1 MIKSMTG
8 YGRSE
13 SLFQNR
19 IFSVEIK
26 SLNHRFL
33 EVFVR
38 LPSTLSSLEPDI
50 KKRITDRFSRGRIEA
65 VVRMDAEPG
74 EGEKRVELNLPII
87 RYYYDQ
93 LVNLKRELNL
103 SGEITLESLTGI
115 KDAVIYTEESLDPAR
130 VWEGL
135 RGVLDAAMTAL
146 EEMRVREG
154 ESIGSDLLR
163 RVELMSRHM
172 EKIRER
178 APQVVLEY
186 RKKLSDR
193 IRELAEDIALDENR
207 LSQETAIMADRSDI
221 TEEIIRFASH
231 TEQLTGLLKGNEAV
245 GRKIDFLLQ
254 EMNREANTVG
264 SKSNDAEISQRVVEV
279 KTELSRL
286 REQVQNIE

>member
-1 MIKSMTG
+1 MTG

-50 KKRITDRFSRGRIEA
+50 KKRIADRFSRGRIEA

-87 RYYYDQ
+87 RNYHDQ

-135 RGVLDAAMTAL
+135 QGVLDAAMTAL

>member
-1 MIKSMTG
+1 
-8 YGRSE
+8 
-13 SLFQNR
+13 
-19 IFSVEIK
+19 
-26 SLNHRFL
+26 
-33 EVFVR
+33 
-38 LPSTLSSLEPDI
+38 
-50 KKRITDRFSRGRIEA
+50 
-65 VVRMDAEPG
+65 
-74 EGEKRVELNLPII
+74 
-87 RYYYDQ
+87 
-93 LVNLKRELNL
+93 
-103 SGEITLESLTGI
+103 
-115 KDAVIYTEESLDPAR
+115 TEESLDPAR

-135 RGVLDAAMTAL
+135 QGVLDAAMTAL